1 MIKNIKML
9 LIIVIMSFT
18 SLVAEEVAEPKIHKV
33 VIQVSTDDV
42 RTQKIALN
50 NAVNLQALYG
60 LDNIEIE
67 IVAYGPGLNLLTSKS
82 KQNQRVE
89 SLALQNIVFSACSNT
104 IKKIEKK
111 SGSKV
116 VLLEGVERV
125 TAGVA
130 RIIELQEEGYSYI
143 RP

>member
-1 MIKNIKML
+1 MLSQSQLSRDRPQAQGNSTAKNINNSQVFQKWVQGSCAGGTTPQAKNPDV
-9 LIIVIMSFT
+9 IV
-18 SLVAEEVAEPKIHKV
+18 K
-33 VIQVSTDDV
+33 
-42 RTQKIALN
+42 R
-50 NAVNLQALYG
+50 G
-60 LDNIEIE
+60 
-67 IVAYGPGLNLLTSKS
+67 KS